1 MRCRHPL
8 YTPVR
13 HFHPPVCCVRL
24 RTISLTLSPALN
36 FCLERFSA
44 DTTGMFLGATVTAV
58 RMTVSEHNLCDKRS
72 DYLRSAHPSVLKWC
86 TLARAQKF
94 FLFFLITA
102 CPIWDAAPCLANWQ
116 QPEQSCQI
124 EWLADSVPDCISVQR
139 CGPHAVCTYVFP
151 SLPSHQ
157 ISAGPCREETHLTN
171 SGLCLTLTTQTALRS
186 SPSAEDCPTAS
197 HSHVFSET
205 LTFNGVLVIL
215 DVSSVTVHCF
225 AVCMQNL
232 VKASVLI

>member
-1 MRCRHPL
+1 M
-8 YTPVR
+8 V
-13 HFHPPVCCVRL
+13 HFS
-24 RTISLTLSPALN
+24 T
-36 FCLERFSA
+36 SA
-44 DTTGMFLGATVTAV
+44 EV
-58 RMTVSEHNLCDKRS
+58 
-72 DYLRSAHPSVLKWC
+72 
-86 TLARAQKF
+86 F

>member
-1 MRCRHPL
+1 M
-8 YTPVR
+8 V
-13 HFHPPVCCVRL
+13 HFS
-24 RTISLTLSPALN
+24 T
-36 FCLERFSA
+36 SA
-44 DTTGMFLGATVTAV
+44 EVG
-58 RMTVSEHNLCDKRS
+58 
-72 DYLRSAHPSVLKWC
+72 
-86 TLARAQKF
+86 KF
-94 FLFFLITA
+94 NGFFGGFF

-157 ISAGPCREETHLTN
+157 SSAGTCREETHLTN
-171 SGLCLTLTTQTALRS
+171 TGLCLTLTTQTALRS
-186 SPSAEDCPTAS
+186 SPSAEDSPTAS